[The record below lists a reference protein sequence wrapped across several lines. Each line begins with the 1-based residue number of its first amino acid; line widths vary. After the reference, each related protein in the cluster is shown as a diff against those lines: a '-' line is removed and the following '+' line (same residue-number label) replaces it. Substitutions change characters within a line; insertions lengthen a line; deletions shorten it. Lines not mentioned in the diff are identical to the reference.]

1 MSDMDS
7 KHNEIFKVV
16 STGSVTGLKQM
27 IAETKPELVTEIVK
41 STNSQGETPLLLAI
55 KRQNL
60 EMVKYLV
67 EELKADIGQLGLVWN
82 GLKNLTVP
90 PLVSAMMY
98 TSPRHLIIEYLMKQ
112 DAADESSVVLN
123 SVKCSNL
130 PQEKKIDLLK
140 LVGAAYIFR
149 SVKNPSRFTF
159 GKKCWS
165 DAMALRSESAIQM
178 IPTRLSELAG
188 KIFGIVEFTTMEK
201 LDAISKD
208 SFSYVQA
215 LLIFERIANEINPIP
230 DQHLLFY
237 DQLVELD
244 YVLPIEGPSFCLD
257 ILIFALEGFRAGE
270 WEVVINSEWALE
282 IVAKATYFVF
292 RFFNHSLK
300 LSPLDPMKLTFSR
313 LMGVLR
319 CFSDFHLK
327 CLEHPVARVS
337 HLDTKACGQM
347 VAFFQVMPPLNPAQ
361 TEEFNQ
367 WLSQYM
373 GDINGYSGVGM
384 PLHAACLPDISNP
397 IEVIRLLLNAG
408 ASPIAIDQDGLVPLH
423 HLFLLYFGQ
432 RSLSAANL
440 LLDAGAQMD
449 QADVHG
455 RTPLD
460 LCKLHQQKLKEE
472 GRSDPH
478 LDAFVKKFLP

>member
-1 MSDMDS
+1 MLPGEMGDMDL
-7 KHNEIFKVV
+7 KHSSFFHVV
-16 STGSVTGLKQM
+16 STGSVTGLKQI
-27 IAETKPELVTEIVK
+27 IAETGPEVTAEIVK
-41 STNSQGETPLLLAI
+41 STNSKGETSLLLAI
-55 KRQNL
+55 KQQHL
-60 EMVKYLV
+60 EMTKFLV
-67 EELKADIGQLGLVWN
+67 EELKADIGQLGNVWN

-90 PLVSAMMY
+90 PLVSALMY
-98 TSPRHLIIEYLMKQ
+98 TSPRHLIIEYLIKQ

-270 WEVVINSEWALE
+270 WEVVFNSKWALE
-282 IVAKATYFVF
+282 IFKKATCFIF
-292 RFFNHSLK
+292 RCFNE
-300 LSPLDPMKLTFSR
+300 SPPNYPSFSR
-313 LMGVLR
+313 LMDVFR

-327 CLEHPVARVS
+327 CIENPVARAS
-337 HLDTKACGQM
+337 NLDGRTCGQM

-373 GDINGYSGVGM
+373 ADINSHSNVGT
-384 PLHAACLPDISNP
+384 PLHAACQPNVPNP
-397 IEVIRLLLNAG
+397 IDVIQLLLDAG
-408 ASPIAIDQDGLVPLH
+408 ANPTAAAEDGWAPLH
-423 HLFLLYFGQ
+423 NLFNVYCGH
-432 RSLSAANL
+432 RSLIAANL

-455 RTPLD
+455 LTPLD
-460 LCKLHQQKLKEE
+460 ICKDHQLRQKQVDS
-472 GRSDPH
+472 SDPH
-478 LDAFVKKFLP
+478 LDAFVNNFLL